1 MPERH
6 GMQKVELPYKPQKQ
20 VLSLRTS
27 KDMLFLIVNDESQME
42 GGGLGEFHVHL
53 ALTPETHA
61 TFQRNKMNTF
71 LLLFWIAVRM
81 RKEYICKNPT
91 FLGRK
96 VQGCLPSLPPACLGV
111 QIFCTLWPW
120 AAETGMSGVD
130 EGEERKAIKGQ
141 RGRKGG
147 REEGRMHFALSRA
160 GSTLRKRKRA
170 VAAAERS
177 AVT

>member
-1 MPERH
+1 MMKARW
-6 GMQKVELPYKPQKQ
+6 KVA
-20 VLSLRTS
+20 
-27 KDMLFLIVNDESQME
+27 
-42 GGGLGEFHVHL
+42 GGLGEFHVHL

-120 AAETGMSGVD
+120 AAETGVEWVRER
-130 EGEERKAIKGQ
+130 EGEREAIKGQ
-141 RGRKGG
+141 RGKEEGG
-147 REEGRMHFALSRA
+147 RERGRTNAFC
-160 GSTLRKRKRA
+160 T
-170 VAAAERS
+170 
-177 AVT
+177 

>member
-1 MPERH
+1 MMKARW
-6 GMQKVELPYKPQKQ
+6 KV
-20 VLSLRTS
+20 V
-27 KDMLFLIVNDESQME
+27 
-42 GGGLGEFHVHL
+42 GGLGEFHVHL

-120 AAETGMSGVD
+120 AAETGV
-130 EGEERKAIKGQ
+130 EWVREREREAIKGQ
-141 RGRKGG
+141 RGKEEGGKDECILHLVAPGQRCEKG
-147 REEGRMHFALSRA
+147 RERWRRRRGPP
-160 GSTLRKRKRA
+160 
-170 VAAAERS
+170 
-177 AVT
+177 